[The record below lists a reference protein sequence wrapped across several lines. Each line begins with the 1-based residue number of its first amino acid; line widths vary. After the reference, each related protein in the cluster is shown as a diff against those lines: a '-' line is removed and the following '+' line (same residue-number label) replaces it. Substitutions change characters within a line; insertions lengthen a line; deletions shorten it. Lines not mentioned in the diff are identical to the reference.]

1 MNVKHLVEVG
11 SRAVYDKF
19 TDTIPK
25 YKLQVAFMA
34 MIEAIK
40 AASLTESVSIKGFGT
55 FSTTEVKERTVSTIF
70 TKEPK
75 LVEAHKK
82 VSFRPAKEYKSK
94 ARYDKQG

>member
-1 MNVKHLVEVG
+1 MEVKRFHSINVPSEWG
-11 SRAVYDKF
+11 
-19 TDTIPK
+19 
-25 YKLQVAFMA
+25 Q
-34 MIEAIK
+34 AIK

>member
-1 MNVKHLVEVG
+1 MQVVVISHRSMLSQSLVNYIHITTMNVEHLVEVG

-40 AASLTESVSIKGFGT
+40 AASLTESVSMFP
-55 FSTTEVKERTVSTIF
+55 FN
-70 TKEPK
+70 
-75 LVEAHKK
+75 
-82 VSFRPAKEYKSK
+82 
-94 ARYDKQG
+94 